1 MDNVLSSI
9 AGAIG
14 SFAPTLATMLGGPL
28 AGTAV
33 TALEGVLGVKGTP
46 AISDLLKKGMLT
58 PEQTAALTAEDNRHK
73 EIIGQQGLDLAKLN
87 ADFQTHMVEADNSDR
102 NSARIRESNV
112 KDWTPKILAG
122 IVVFATF
129 ALEAAVM
136 FGYVPQTV
144 DKTVLGRILGTLD
157 MGFGLVMAYYFGS
170 SSGASRGQ
178 ELLAQSGPVT
188 GASMQVTSK

>member
-33 TALEGVLGVKGTP
+33 TALEGVLGVKG
-46 AISDLLKKGMLT
+46 SDKINSLLKAQQLT
-58 PEQTAALTAEDNRHK
+58 PEQMGAISAEDNKHK
-73 EIIGQQGLDLAKLN
+73 EVMGQQGIDLEKLN
-87 ADFQTHMVEADNSDR
+87 VDFQTHMIDADNSDR

-122 IVVFATF
+122 LVVVATF
-129 ALEAAVM
+129 GLEAAVLFHGTPKDM
-136 FGYVPQTV
+136 DQV
-144 DKTVLGRILGTLD
+144 VLGRILGTLD
-157 MGFGLVMAYYFGS
+157 TALALVLAYYFGS
-170 SSGASRGQ
+170 SSGATRGQ
-178 ELLAQSGPVT
+178 ELLAQSGPVS